1 VVPWPGAVSTLQHCL
16 NDETMAAIADGTLGA
31 DARLVAIGHVEYCD
45 DCRRVLSHLLSRSPG
60 DASTMSSDDGPP
72 APRAAIAPGE
82 AIGRYVVQDCIGS
95 GSMGIVYT
103 ARDPDLGRKVA
114 VKVLRSDPGAAS
126 SQGARLRLQ
135 REAQAMAQL
144 SHPNVVAIYDVGVHG
159 DDVFFAMELIKGGTL
174 TEWLR
179 RSPRSWRD
187 VVAAFRRAGAGLAA
201 AHAVGLIHRDFKPDN
216 VLVGDDGRVCVTD
229 FGLARPLAL
238 PARVSA
244 PTLATGVVDSMTR
257 TGAVVGTPAYM
268 APEQLEG
275 AAADARADL
284 FSFSVAFYEA
294 LYGERPFAASS
305 IPELA
310 AAVARGAIRSAPAR
324 TRVPAWLRRIVVRGL
339 RAAPE
344 ERPESVAALLAAID
358 ARLARRRRIR
368 IAALA
373 VAGAGAVALVALWPG
388 ESTPRPAPAPAS
400 PGAAASGGP
409 PRAVAVTELPLPAS
423 SSDEARRAYQRGLL
437 HVRVGVT
444 PGHDFARAAE
454 LDPAMAEAHLRYAI
468 EEFWEVPVD
477 ARAHLE
483 RAVELEARLGPRDQ
497 RVLAAAQGWM
507 HSQPAD
513 REAYARLLG
522 AAQAEFPLDAELAFL
537 AGGALLETGDRAA
550 ALVRFD
556 RAIALDRGFGAV
568 YRSKSD
574 LLAYQGRFDDALA
587 TIEQCTREAPDATN
601 CLAERALIDELS
613 GNCARV
619 EQDAQ
624 RILAREPGSSVGYY
638 LLALASYAEGRS
650 LEAVRELL
658 RERLARMPDALR
670 PRFEAWQLWAL
681 DVLTGDFD
689 AARDRARELDRSTA
703 PDADRRLHARAA
715 HWWAIASIESGRPAE
730 AADGARR
737 FLVRKDAWIAEPR
750 AEDFSLLRDLTP
762 RLLLA
767 ERIGGVLAP
776 EAFEAERTKWIELW
790 ERAAVPASRPFI
802 WLHGYAAVADTA
814 ADAAHALAAAP
825 RFGMPA
831 FTPYTLG
838 DAFIGTVYHRA
849 GHTAEALPYLQRAA
863 RSCMA
868 LETPFEHT
876 QVQLVLA
883 EALAALGRRDQAC
896 GPLGVVQ
903 ARWGHARPRSITADR
918 AAALA
923 HQLGCK

>member
-1 VVPWPGAVSTLQHCL
+1 MYQCL

-31 DARLVAIGHVEYCD
+31 EARLVAVGHVEHCD
-45 DCRRVLSHLLSRSPG
+45 DCRRLLAHLLSRSPG
-60 DASTMSSDDGPP
+60 DASTMPSDGGPP

-82 AIGRYVVQDCIGS
+82 AIGRYIVQDCIGS

-114 VKVLRSDPGAAS
+114 VKVLRSDPGAAA

-144 SHPNVVAIYDVGVHG
+144 SHPNVVAIYDVGLHG
-159 DDVFFAMELIKGGTL
+159 DDVFFAMELIEGGTL

-187 VVAAFRRAGAGLAA
+187 VVAVFRRAGAGLAA

-216 VLVGDDGRVCVTD
+216 VLVGEGGRVYVTD

-238 PARVSA
+238 PARASA

-268 APEQLEG
+268 APEQFEG
-275 AAADARADL
+275 APADARSDL
-284 FSFSVAFYEA
+284 FGFSVAFYEA

-305 IPELA
+305 IAELA
-310 AAVARGAIRSAPAR
+310 GAVARGEMQPPPPRAG
-324 TRVPAWLRRIVVRGL
+324 VPAWLRRIVVRGL
-339 RAAPE
+339 RAAPA
-344 ERPESVAALLAAID
+344 ERPESVAALIAAVE

-368 IAALA
+368 IAAVVAAAA
-373 VAGAGAVALVALWPG
+373 VA
-388 ESTPRPAPAPAS
+388 
-400 PGAAASGGP
+400 AAALMALRPGDRATTAATTPPPSGP
-409 PRAVAVTELPLPAS
+409 PRAVAVTDLPVPAS

-437 HVRVGVT
+437 HVRDGIT

-483 RAVELEARLGPRDQ
+483 RAVELIARLGRRDQ
-497 RVLAAAQGWM
+497 LVLAAAQGWM

-513 REAYARLLG
+513 REAYVRLLG
-522 AAQAEFPLDAELAFL
+522 AAQTEFPLDAELAFL

-550 ALVRFD
+550 ALTRFD
-556 RAIALDRGFGAV
+556 RAIALDRGFGAA

-574 LLAYQGRFDDALA
+574 VLAYQGRFDEALA
-587 TIEQCTREAPDATN
+587 TIDQCAREAPSATT
-601 CLAERALIDELS
+601 CLAERALIDELA

-619 EQDAQ
+619 ELDAQ
-624 RILAREPGSSVGYY
+624 RILARDPGSSVGYY
-638 LLALASYAEGRS
+638 LLAVASYAEGRS

-658 RERLARMPDALR
+658 RERVARLPEALR

-681 DVLTGDFD
+681 EVLTGDFD

-703 PDADRRLHARAA
+703 PEADRRLHARAA
-715 HWWAIASIESGRPAE
+715 HWWASASIESGRPAE

-737 FLVRKDAWIAEPR
+737 FLLRKDAWIAEPR

-767 ERIGGVLAP
+767 ERIGGLLAP
-776 EAFEAERTKWIELW
+776 EAFEAERAKWIDLW

-802 WLHGYAAVADTA
+802 WLHGYAAVADTPD
-814 ADAAHALAAAP
+814 DAAHALAAAP

-838 DAFIGTVYHRA
+838 DGFIGTVYQRA
-849 GHTAEALPYLQRAA
+849 GRTAEALPYLQRAA

-876 QVQLVLA
+876 QVQLVLG
-883 EALAALGRRDQAC
+883 EALASLGRHDEAC
-896 GPLGVVQ
+896 SALGVVQ
-903 ARWGHARPRSITADR
+903 ARWGHARPRSITAER
-918 AAALA
+918 ASTLA
-923 HQLGCK
+923 RQLSCR